1 MISKDRLN
9 AGSGGALVAFV
20 ALVAA
25 STTTAGACSLAWND
39 YDPRVI
45 AGSGTGSGVGATSS
59 NAGSG
64 SADSSSGAGGTGT
77 GSAGGSNSGSGSGSA
92 ASSGGSCSTSPGASL
107 VINPGFENGIVAWG
121 FQTASVGA
129 SYSIDS
135 GAGIGGSNAVKI
147 TNGGPSQFGAQV
159 QQVPIDGL
167 AKKLVKGDVY
177 LFSSQL
183 RGENGGEHAIVLFQS
198 AAGATREC
206 GTLTQGVS
214 TEFARFGCRF
224 RVPNEWD
231 GQELAL
237 NLRSGGDM
245 QTAFFDDVYFD
256 VAPPGGLYNGDF
268 DDDFVG
274 WSYFETAPQMN
285 VASIGLD
292 VGYDGAGCKD
302 GKSVRITHVDQN
314 TNACGISQAPV
325 MPLADGASY
334 TLSLWARGDVG
345 GEQMVVGVKDA
356 AKNWVTLTSSGATL
370 TTGWSKH
377 ELKLGPIAAPLTDV
391 MPLIA
396 ILNKSPEATLFV
408 DGVSWAIQ

>member
-9 AGSGGALVAFV
+9 GGPGRALVALV

-39 YDPRVI
+39 YDPRV
-45 AGSGTGSGVGATSS
+45 A
-59 NAGSG
+59 
-64 SADSSSGAGGTGT
+64 AGGGT
-77 GSAGGSNSGSGSGSA
+77 SAGGSNSGSGSA

-107 VINPGFENGIVAWG
+107 VINPDFENGIVAWG
-121 FQTASVGA
+121 FQTASAGA

-135 GAGIGGSNAVKI
+135 GAGIGSSNAVKI

-159 QQVPIDGL
+159 QQAPIDGL

-183 RGENGGEHAIVLFQS
+183 RGENGGEQAVVLFQS

-206 GTLTQGVS
+206 GRLTQAVS
-214 TEFARFGCRF
+214 TKFARFGCRF
-224 RVPNEWD
+224 RVPDEWD

-237 NLRSGGDM
+237 NLRSNGEM
-245 QTAFFDDVYFD
+245 QTAFFDDAYFD

-268 DDDFVG
+268 EDDFVG
-274 WSYFETAPQMN
+274 WSYTETAPQMN
-285 VASIGLD
+285 VALIGLG
-292 VGYDGAGCKD
+292 VGYDGAGCKN
-302 GKSVRITHVDQN
+302 GKSIRITHVDQD
-314 TNACGISQAPV
+314 TNACGLSQAPV
-325 MPLADGASY
+325 MPLTDGASY

-345 GEQMVVGVKDA
+345 GEQMVVAVKDEE
-356 AKNWVTLTSSGATL
+356 KSSVTITSSGATL
-370 TTGWSKH
+370 TTEWSKH

-391 MPLIA
+391 APLIT
-396 ILNKSPEATLFV
+396 ILNKSPGATLFI
-408 DGVSWAIQ
+408 DGVSWEMQ